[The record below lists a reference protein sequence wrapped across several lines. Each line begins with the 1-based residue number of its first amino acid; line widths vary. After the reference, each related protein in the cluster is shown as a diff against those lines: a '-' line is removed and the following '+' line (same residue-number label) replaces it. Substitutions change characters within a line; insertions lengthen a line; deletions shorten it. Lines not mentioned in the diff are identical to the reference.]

1 MKHDTPD
8 GTIPTAEPPTDIRPV
23 PRIAVQAFCETREV
37 AAIIEAA
44 AADRR
49 MSKAHVKV
57 QMGGMN
63 VAIEFYHGAPTPN
76 LVVVESRG
84 SREDLLDQLDRLAEV
99 CDSGTKVFVIGHVN
113 DVLLFRELM
122 RRGVSEYLVTPFG
135 IFDLIRSI
143 ADLYSAT
150 AAVPLGR
157 TIGFFG
163 TKGGSGASTIC
174 HNVAWSITNSYDQPV
189 VLVDLDLPFGTGGI
203 DFNQDPT
210 LGIADALATPDRI
223 DDVFIDRLLTRFDD
237 RLSILAA
244 PATLDRTFDLG
255 EMAIEPIVDVVRSSV
270 PAVVLDIPH
279 LWTSWAKRTLRQL
292 DEVVIVAVPDLASL
306 RNTKNVCDFLKQTRP
321 NDGAP
326 RLIINMA
333 GMPKRPEIKPE
344 DFARALELPILSVI
358 PFEPA
363 LFGTAANNGQ
373 MIAELDVKHPI
384 GETFRT
390 IASVVTGRSEVRRQK
405 KPASLSFLSRLRGK
419 AAG

>member
-1 MKHDTPD
+1 MPETPD
-8 GTIPTAEPPTDIRPV
+8 DMAPMIETAPDIRPV
-23 PRIAVQAFCETREV
+23 PRIAVQAFCESREV

-44 AADRR
+44 AGDRR
-49 MSKAHVKV
+49 MAKAHVKV

-76 LVVVESRG
+76 LVVVETHAV
-84 SREDLLDQLDRLAEV
+84 REELLDQLDRLAEV
-99 CDSGTKVFVIGHVN
+99 CDQGTKVFVIGHVN

-122 RRGVSEYLVTPFG
+122 RRGVSEYVVAPFG
-135 IFDLIRSI
+135 IFDFIRSI
-143 ADLYSAT
+143 ADLYGSTASA
-150 AAVPLGR
+150 PLGR

-163 TKGGSGASTIC
+163 TKGGCGASTIC
-174 HNVAWSITNSYDQPV
+174 HNVAWSITTSYDQPV
-189 VLVDLDLPFGTGGI
+189 VLVDLDLPFGTAGI

-210 LGIADALATPDRI
+210 LGIVDALATPDRV

-244 PATLDRTFDLG
+244 PATLDRTFDLA
-255 EMAIEPIVDVVRSSV
+255 EMSFDPIFDVVRASV
-270 PAVVLDIPH
+270 PAVVVDIPH
-279 LWTSWAKRTLRQL
+279 LWTSWTKRTLRQL
-292 DEVVIVAVPDLASL
+292 DEIVIVAVPDLASL

-321 NDGAP
+321 NDAAP

-373 MIAELDVKHPI
+373 MIAEVEAKHPI
-384 GETFRT
+384 GETFRS
-390 IASVVTGRSEVRRQK
+390 IASIVTGRSEVRRQK
-405 KPASLSFLSRLRGK
+405 RPSSLSFLARLRGK